1 MKQYAIADIGSN
13 TMVLV
18 IYEIHDGRPFQVY
31 HKSTPA
37 HLIDYVDANGHMANA
52 GIRKAYEVLMTYK
65 NTCDEKEIS
74 YRWAD
79 ITEPCRIQNA
89 DELVQALKACSFEI
103 HPLSGYEE
111 AACDYIGSKNS
122 YPDQKDG
129 IAFDVGGGSTELISF
144 QDGQIKEA
152 MSFHLGCVRLAHLPL
167 DTEECAREL
176 SKAQEEYPS
185 LRITSRELIG
195 IGGTIRATGLV
206 CNALYHTK
214 NEIAV
219 EQLKQ
224 LYQLLRTEDKTA
236 VDAMHENVK
245 DSRWPFFL
253 PGMHMILEICSVF
266 HADTILVS
274 ESGIREGFLQECL
287 KRQKTEIV

>member
-18 IYEIHDGRPFQVY
+18 IYEIHDGKLFQIY

-37 HLIDYVDANGHMANA
+37 HLIDYVDAAGKMTNA

-65 NTCDEKEIS
+65 KTCDEKEIS

-89 DELVQALKACSFEI
+89 DELVQALKSCSFEI

-111 AACDYIGSKNS
+111 AVCDYLGSKNS
-122 YPDQKDG
+122 YPDQKNG

-144 QDGQIKEA
+144 QDGQIEEA

-167 DTEECAREL
+167 DTEECAMEL
-176 SKAQEEYPS
+176 VKAQKEYPS
-185 LRITSRELIG
+185 LRTTSQELIG

-206 CNALYHTK
+206 CNALYHTD
-214 NEIAV
+214 NIISV

-224 LYQLLRTEDKTA
+224 LYQLLKAENPTA

-245 DSRWPFFL
+245 ESRWPVFL
-253 PGMHMILEICSVF
+253 PGMHMILEICNIF
-266 HADTILVS
+266 KAETILVS

-287 KRQKTEIV
+287 RRQKS

>member
-1 MKQYAIADIGSN
+1 MTQYAIADIGSN

-18 IYEIHDGRPFQVY
+18 VYEFQDGRPIQIY

-37 HLIDYVDANGHMANA
+37 HLIDYVDDSSHMSNA

-65 NTCDEKEIS
+65 KKCDEMNIQ

-79 ITEPCRIQNA
+79 ITEPCRIKNQE
-89 DELVQALKACSFEI
+89 ELVQALKGCSFEV
-103 HPLSGYEE
+103 HPLTGYQE
-111 AACDYIGSKNS
+111 AACDYLGSRNS

-144 QDGQIKEA
+144 QNSQIVEA

-176 SKAQEEYPS
+176 IKAQQEYPS
-185 LRITSRELIG
+185 FQTISRQLIG

-214 NEIAV
+214 SEISV
-219 EQLKQ
+219 VQLQQ
-224 LYQLLRTEDKTA
+224 LYDKLKAEDPA
-236 VDAMHENVK
+236 AMDAMHENVK
-245 DSRWPFFL
+245 ESRWPVFL
-253 PGMHMILEICSVF
+253 PGMHMILEICRTF
-266 HADTILVS
+266 HAETILVS

-287 KRQKTEIV
+287 KRQNG